1 MTLSRNVSWHD
12 IQRWKQGN
20 SSHQTNGESDAE
32 ACLSES
38 SADRRLPS
46 RNCLEPQRRLFHPSN
61 RFSACS
67 GWTRCG
73 LSITCQHLSQQVDIG
88 VYVRSLKLG
97 MLYMTSSFPLLHPK
111 ETFWKGSNIQRLH
124 LQPVR
129 STGCCSKRT
138 EIPRPRQFKSP
149 GWISK
154 LSGLPICLDI

>member
-1 MTLSRNVSWHD
+1 MEEKENLDKPARLTIVPDCTICQVRYKKTNSGTVTLSRNVSWHD
-12 IQRWKQGN
+12 IQRWKQEN

-38 SADRRLPS
+38 SADRRKPS

-61 RFSACS
+61 RFSACL

-73 LSITCQHLSQQVDIG
+73 LSITCQHMSQQVDIG

-111 ETFWKGSNIQRLH
+111 VTF
-124 LQPVR
+124 
-129 STGCCSKRT
+129 
-138 EIPRPRQFKSP
+138 
-149 GWISK
+149 
-154 LSGLPICLDI
+154 